1 VGFSLSSDTAIS
13 PTALTATMRQADETS
28 VTLDGAY
35 ESALG
40 NGRWTFS
47 GVVGSLSIFRA
58 TTVQP
63 SLVIRASFRGAYAVS
78 QHSANW
84 GDEWVHAYSPS
95 SFVMTRSVAF
105 LPGWLATATNPVT
118 HRTVTLSVTQS
129 DLIQRIAVPAG
140 TWDIHFHYHA
150 PHIEAGVITSSASLG
165 LLILALWALRPR
177 WRPRNGTKVFS

>member
-1 VGFSLSSDTAIS
+1 
-13 PTALTATMRQADETS
+13 
-28 VTLDGAY
+28 
-35 ESALG
+35 
-40 NGRWTFS
+40 
-47 GVVGSLSIFRA
+47 
-58 TTVQP
+58 
-63 SLVIRASFRGAYAVS
+63 
-78 QHSANW
+78 
-84 GDEWVHAYSPS
+84 
-95 SFVMTRSVAF
+95 MTRSVAF